1 MSLAHKVS
9 VNVAA
14 RIWAASYDPKRD
26 AFRVA
31 LENGKIFLLQRP
43 IPEDDHSEVL
53 DVYIEGDGEVFTV
66 VQASGNEFSVPWDV
80 IQSLAIGKK
89 RTDNTEIGKRIGQR
103 VKALRKKYG
112 LTQNQLAKMSGI
124 KRHNISRLEAGTHV
138 PGIPLIERLA
148 ESLQV
153 KTSDL
158 IVDRNIDLKQ

>member
-31 LENGKIFLLQRP
+31 LENGQIFLLQRP

-80 IQSLAIGKK
+80 IQSLAIGKD
-89 RTDNTEIGKRIGQR
+89 RVHDTEIGKRIGQR
-103 VKALRKKYG
+103 VKALRKKY
-112 LTQNQLAKMSGI
+112 
-124 KRHNISRLEAGTHV
+124 
-138 PGIPLIERLA
+138 
-148 ESLQV
+148 
-153 KTSDL
+153 
-158 IVDRNIDLKQ
+158 

>member
-1 MSLAHKVS
+1 VVSVLRHIGIHVRGVRKMSLAYKVS
-9 VNVAA
+9 TNVAA

-31 LENGKIFLLQRP
+31 LENGQIFLLQRP

-89 RTDNTEIGKRIGQR
+89 RTDKSVFLRNNRIITKTGNPR
-103 VKALRKKYG
+103 CSVK
-112 LTQNQLAKMSGI
+112 
-124 KRHNISRLEAGTHV
+124 
-138 PGIPLIERLA
+138 
-148 ESLQV
+148 
-153 KTSDL
+153 
-158 IVDRNIDLKQ
+158 

>member
-1 MSLAHKVS
+1 MSLAHNVS
-9 VNVAA
+9 ANAAA

-26 AFRVA
+26 AFRVS

-53 DVYIEGDGEVFTV
+53 EVYIEGDGEVFTV
-66 VQASGNEFSVPWDV
+66 LQASGNEFSVPWDV
-80 IQSLAIGKK
+80 IQTIAIGKK
-89 RTDNTEIGKRIGQR
+89 RADNTEIGKRIGQR

-124 KRHNISRLEAGTHV
+124 KRPNISRLEAGTHV

-158 IVDRNIDLKQ
+158 IVDRNID